1 MAVINL
7 QRREPVIRSSQQGV
21 VLLEVLVAVLIFSI
35 GILGMIGMQAAS
47 VTAVSDAKY
56 RSEAAMVADQILA
69 RIWADQANV
78 TAYDTGGSAV
88 SLAGF
93 EANLPD
99 GKRQVAVG
107 PLPAIPPAPA
117 PALPAMRTVTVTI
130 TWQPPESATVRRFV
144 TETQISSTL

>member
-1 MAVINL
+1 MASMNS
-7 QRREPVIRSSQQGV
+7 QRRAPVLQSSQQGV

-56 RSEAAMVADQILA
+56 RSEAAMVADQIFA

-78 TAYDTGGSAV
+78 TTYDTGGAAV

-93 EANLPD
+93 EAKLPN
-99 GKRQVAVG
+99 GKRKVAVG
-107 PLPAIPPAPA
+107 PLPA
-117 PALPAMRTVTVTI
+117 LPDPQMRTVTVTI
-130 TWQPPESATVRRFV
+130 TWQPPEGSVVHQFV
-144 TETQISSTL
+144 TETQISSTT

>member
-1 MAVINL
+1 MTVKIVPKRVPA
-7 QRREPVIRSSQQGV
+7 RRDNQSGV

-78 TAYDTGGSAV
+78 TTYDTGGSAV
-88 SLAGF
+88 SLSGF
-93 EANLPD
+93 EANLPN
-99 GKRQVAVG
+99 GKRLVAVG
-107 PLPAIPPAPA
+107 PLPAVPPPPATP
-117 PALPAMRTVTVTI
+117 LPVMRTVSVTI
-130 TWQPPESATVRRFV
+130 TWQPPDSTTVHRFV
-144 TETQISSTL
+144 TETQISPTM

>member
-1 MAVINL
+1 MAVRIVPK
-7 QRREPVIRSSQQGV
+7 RMTASRSNQAGV
-21 VLLEVLVAVLIFSI
+21 VLLEVLVAALIFSI

-78 TAYDTGGSAV
+78 TTYDTGGSAV

-93 EANLPD
+93 EANLPN
-99 GKRQVAVG
+99 GKRLVAVG
-107 PLPAIPPAPA
+107 PLPAVVVPPVPV
-117 PALPAMRTVTVTI
+117 MRTVTVTI
-130 TWQPPESATVRRFV
+130 TWQPPESTTVHRFV